1 MIIEAGEAPTEG
13 PLPAVGT
20 PFPPQTVETS
30 FEKSDASD
38 PATTVSEPPKLTLE
52 QLQRA
57 AQQAFDEKVKE
68 AEENYM
74 EQSLYVKQLQ
84 EDLKKAKKTQK
95 EMLDYLWDVKL
106 EGPKIPTHLPV
117 ETPTIVEAS
126 KNSEVENDTT
136 WRDISILKV
145 IEGIEGLGTKKKE
158 LFLEHFENLGQL
170 VDAQAEASKAFKP
183 FKDFL
188 PDGFGQAIADKLDE
202 RIWELQKQHFQ
213 KLGVQWIKVAE
224 PVKEPARVEESAS
237 ETASA
242 PIEPPKPT
250 GIVVSADDLLADDSD
265 EDDSD
270 EGDNEPEDFESDD
283 DLL

>member
-1 MIIEAGEAPTEG
+1 MIIEAGEAPKTEAA
-13 PLPAVGT
+13 PEPV
-20 PFPPQTVETS
+20 VETS
-30 FEKSDASD
+30 FEKSDASE

-95 EMLDYLWDVKL
+95 EYLDYLWDVKL

-202 RIWELQKQHFQ
+202 RIWELQKEHFKNL
-213 KLGVQWIKVAE
+213 KLGIKVAE

-237 ETASA
+237 ETTSA

-270 EGDNEPEDFESDD
+270 EGDNDNEPEDFESDD